1 MQGYKFIDEN
11 GSFQLEGAENDL
23 ELYFPIAGEQGLKS
37 VVTPNLA
44 GDSKLDQNHFLLEPV
59 SVGDLVDSRSSRNFW
74 CCVNGV
80 GAWSATG
87 VSAEQEAARFTDGQD
102 SSKVEAGLMWH
113 KTERSSEKY
122 SLKSEITSF
131 VAFQNNVEI
140 MQVKLTN
147 IGKEN
152 VTFSAVAAIP
162 LYGRSAD
169 NIRDHRHVT
178 SLLHRAVTTEFGV
191 HVTPTLS
198 FDERGHQVNDTTYF
212 VEGMTEGGKAP
223 VAFYPELNSFVGK
236 AGTLL
241 RPEAVVCNLPGVG
254 AGSSLDGQET
264 MGAFRFEEITLAAG
278 ESTEYTILIGA
289 IKKESTIE
297 DIRKSFDGKQNVY
310 RQLELT
316 KQYWMNKINVHY
328 HTGDNNFDQFMNW
341 VSFQPELRRIY
352 GCSFLP
358 HHDYGKGGRG
368 WRDLWQDCLA
378 LLMMNPSG
386 VRQMLL
392 SNFGGVRVDG
402 SNATIIGEHLGEFKA
417 DRNSITRVWMDHGV
431 WPFVTTKLYMN
442 QTGDFDL
449 LYQKAPYFKDR
460 QVMRGKGVDDQ
471 WKEGTQW
478 QEDASGVRYEGTVLE
493 HLLIQALG
501 AFYEVGD
508 HNHIA
513 LRDADWNDALDMAG
527 HKGESVAFTN
537 AYAMNLRDFAR
548 ILQKEAQKGVQHVE
562 ILEEIV
568 KLLEDK
574 EDLYESIEAKHKLL
588 NSYLKKCSHNVS
600 GVRIQVSTE
609 KLANSLLHKAE
620 WMMKHIRETE
630 WVSDSRENGW
640 YNGYYDDHGNRV
652 EGVDESGNVRMMLTG
667 QVFSIM
673 AGTATDEQ
681 VKAITKAA
689 DLYLYDESCGGY
701 RLNTDFHELKTDMGR
716 MFGFAY
722 GEKENGAV
730 FSHMAVMFANAL
742 YTRGFAKEGYK
753 ALNALYQQSMD
764 FETSR
769 IYPGIPEYFGKD
781 GRGLYHYLTGAAS
794 WYMLTVI
801 TQMFGVRGEAGGL
814 TIRPQLLEKQFD
826 VENRASISLKFM
838 GITWEITIEN
848 PNRAEVGEY
857 IISEAYFDGEQAAVN
872 EESVTYSPEK
882 IGALDER
889 KTHHIRLVLAE
900 RN

>member
-11 GSFQLEGAENDL
+11 GSFQLDGAENDMG
-23 ELYFPIAGEQGLKS
+23 LYFPIAGEHGLKS
-37 VVTPNLA
+37 AVTPNLA
-44 GDSKLDQNHFLLEPV
+44 GDAKLDQNHFLLEPV
-59 SVGDLVDSRSSRNFW
+59 SILDLVDSRSSRNFW
-74 CCVNGV
+74 CKVAGV

-87 VSAEQEAARFTDGQD
+87 VSAEQEAMRFTNEQD
-102 SSKVEAGLMWH
+102 ESGVQAGFMWH
-113 KTERSSEKY
+113 KTMRSSKKY

-131 VAFQNNVEI
+131 VAFQSNVEI
-140 MQVKLTN
+140 MQVKLSN
-147 IGKEN
+147 IGQEE
-152 VTFSAVAAIP
+152 VTFDAYAAIP
-162 LYGRSAD
+162 IYGRSAD

-178 SLLHRAVTTEFGV
+178 SLLHRAVTTEYGV

-198 FDERGHQVNDTTYF
+198 FDERGHQLNDTTYV
-212 VEGMTEGGKAP
+212 VEGMTEDGKAP
-223 VAFYPELNSFVGK
+223 VEIYPEMAAFVGK

-241 RPEAVVCNLPGVG
+241 RPEAVIRGLAGVK
-254 AGSSLDGQET
+254 AGSVLEGQET
-264 MGAFRFEEITLAAG
+264 MGAFRFEKKTLQPG
-278 ESTEYTILIGA
+278 ESTEYTILIA
-289 IKKESTIE
+289 ATRKEDTIE
-297 DIRKSFDGKQNVY
+297 EIRKQFTGKQNVY

-316 KQYWMNKINVHY
+316 RQYWTNKINVHY
-328 HTGDNNFDQFMNW
+328 HTGDKCFDQFMNW

-431 WPFVTTKLYMN
+431 WPFMTTKLYMD

-449 LYQKAPYFKDR
+449 LYQKVPYFKDR
-460 QVMRGKGVDDQ
+460 QVMRGKGVDEQ
-471 WKEGTQW
+471 WEEQTKW
-478 QEDASGVRYEGTVLE
+478 QEDTRGVRYEGTVLE
-493 HLLIQALG
+493 HLLIQVLG

-537 AYAMNLRDFAR
+537 AYALNLQNLAQ
-548 ILQKEAQKGVQHVE
+548 ILIREEKRGVHEVE
-562 ILEEIV
+562 LLEEIT

-574 EDLYESIEAKHKLL
+574 VELYESVEAKNKLL
-588 NSYLKKCSHNVS
+588 NSYLRKCRHAVS
-600 GVRIQVSTE
+600 GIRIRVDTG
-609 KLANSLLHKAE
+609 KLAKSLLHKAE

-630 WVSDSRENGW
+630 WVSDTDDNGW

-652 EGVDESGNVRMMLTG
+652 EGVDAEGNVRMMLTG
-667 QVFSIM
+667 QVFAIM

-681 VKAITKAA
+681 VAAITRTA
-689 DLYLYDESCGGY
+689 DRYLYDESCGGY
-701 RLNTDFHELKTDMGR
+701 RLNTNFHELKTDMGR
-716 MFGFAY
+716 MFGFAF

-730 FSHMAVMFANAL
+730 FSHMAVMYANAL

-753 ALNALYQQSMD
+753 ALNALYHQSMD
-764 FETSR
+764 FEKSR

-801 TQMFGVRGEAGGL
+801 TQMFGVHGEEGGL
-814 TIRPQLLEKQFD
+814 TIQPQLLAKQFD
-826 VENRASISLKFM
+826 VENQAAISLKFM
-838 GITWEITIEN
+838 GMSWEITIEN
-848 PNRAEVGEY
+848 PNRIEADQY
-857 IISEAYFDGEQAAVN
+857 IIRKSYLDGEQTVVN
-872 EESVTYSPEK
+872 SNKVTYSLEQLSD
-882 IGALDER
+882 LDER
-889 KTHHIRLVLAE
+889 KKHHIRLVLMK
-900 RN
+900 RQ